1 MKDRDI
7 KIGDLVRCMTVD
19 NKPVGLVVERF
30 NPAHN
35 PLDSLAFGSGPDIFY
50 VLIAGYEDPF
60 PIRTRQMELVNA
72 SR

>member
-1 MKDRDI
+1 MKDGDI

-35 PLDSLAFGSGPDIFY
+35 PLDSLAFGSRPDIFY
-50 VLIAGYEDPF
+50 VLIPGYDDPF
-60 PIRTRQMELVNA
+60 PIRTSQMEKINV
-72 SR
+72 S

>member
-19 NKPVGLVVERF
+19 RRPVGLVVERF
-30 NPAHN
+30 VFAVKPTNHT
-35 PLDSLAFGSGPDIFY
+35 DIFY
-50 VLIAGYEDPF
+50 VLIPGYEDPF

>member
-19 NKPVGLVVERF
+19 GKPVGLVVERF
-30 NPAHN
+30 TAAHSR
-35 PLDSLAFGSGPDIFY
+35 LDRPKLRPDIFY
-50 VLIAGYEDPF
+50 VLISGYEDSF

>member
-19 NKPVGLVVERF
+19 GKPVGLVVERF
-30 NPAHN
+30 VFVMKPTNPT
-35 PLDSLAFGSGPDIFY
+35 DIFY
-50 VLIAGYEDPF
+50 VLISGYEDSF
-60 PIRTRQMELVNA
+60 PIRTSQMELVNA

>member
-1 MKDRDI
+1 MKGRDI

-19 NKPVGLVVERF
+19 RRPVGLVVERF
-30 NPAHN
+30 VFAMKPTNHT
-35 PLDSLAFGSGPDIFY
+35 DIFY
-50 VLIAGYEDPF
+50 VLIPGYEDPF